1 MASSTVDPRQARLYG
16 RALVLLGIR
25 NELRARR
32 VPVWRQERNRIE
44 IDRALA
50 ELAAQDHPIGA
61 DSEAAQLRAS
71 SRSANRLSATP

>member
-1 MASSTVDPRQARLYG
+1 MANARDPRTLRLYG

-32 VPVWRQERNRIE
+32 APFWRQERNRIE

-50 ELAAQDHPIGA
+50 ELSAEAHPIGA
-61 DSEAAQLRAS
+61 GSDAAQVRAS